1 MSVDLNSVL
10 NEKLNLEPTDLTS
23 PDIVI
28 QEIANQIS
36 TYTKGSVK
44 AVVEEYNGRIESY
57 TTKSGLAAFT
67 ALAESVSVVEH
78 DVQDQLGEIGA
89 NRTNYELYFAA
100 DSLPNYRFRVLFFG
114 FGIGQYPVK
123 LVVEQAIA
131 KALNKQGYTFY
142 AKNRTELENIVLSI
156 LSASKTIDILQ
167 ELVYAVQIAKEKDLS
182 AVVEIASR
190 EEN

>member
-1 MSVDLNSVL
+1 MSVDLNSIL

-36 TYTKGSVK
+36 TITKGAVK
-44 AVVEEYNGRIESY
+44 AVVEQYDGRIESY
-57 TTKSGLAAFT
+57 TTESGIAAFSK
-67 ALAESVSVVEH
+67 LAGTVSVIEH
-78 DVQDQLGEIGA
+78 DVQDRLGPIGA

-114 FGIGQYPVK
+114 FGIGLYPVK
-123 LVVEQAIA
+123 IVVEQAIA

-142 AKNRTELENIVLSI
+142 AKNRSEVENLLLNV
-156 LSASKTIDILQ
+156 LSASKTIEILQ
-167 ELVYAVQIAKEKDLS
+167 ELVYAVQIARAKDDPND
-182 AVVEIASR
+182 VEIATS